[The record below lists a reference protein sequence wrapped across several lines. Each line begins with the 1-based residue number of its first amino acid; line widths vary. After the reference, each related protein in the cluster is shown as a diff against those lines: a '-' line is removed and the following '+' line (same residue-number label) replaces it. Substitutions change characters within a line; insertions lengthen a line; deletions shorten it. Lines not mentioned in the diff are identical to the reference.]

1 MSSGKVEQGLRRRD
15 VRVCSKAFKQPARG
29 GRDMHMHDNVP
40 HPVIGQ
46 NSGMAQ
52 VAICCLESALH
63 SALHVCRTAQNGFT
77 RTGVEHPMPQ
87 VVLLSAVAAA
97 PSAVPLSAPISFCF
111 GVAAVLGTAALLPA
125 AGCCCCADGCWAAP
139 FAGATAAEG
148 PVAVGLPEAP
158 PAAAV
163 AEAARTAFAATP
175 GVAAGRAPAL
185 PAPETGS
192 NSTLN
197 LPCGSLGVR
206 LTWLPY
212 TCDTSMLVESTCI

>member
-1 MSSGKVEQGLRRRD
+1 
-15 VRVCSKAFKQPARG
+15 
-29 GRDMHMHDNVP
+29 MHNV

-63 SALHVCRTAQNGFT
+63 VCRTAQYGFT

-97 PSAVPLSAPISFCF
+97 PSAVPLAAPNSFCF

-158 PAAAV
+158 PAAALAEAGLAV

-175 GVAAGRAPAL
+175 GVAAGRDPAL

-192 NSTLN
+192 KSTLD
-197 LPCGSLGVR
+197 LLCGSLGVR
-206 LTWLPY
+206 LTRLPC
-212 TCDTSMLVESTCI
+212 TCDTSMLVESTCIRRLLPGWSSCTAGCLSAGLYRG